1 MTPADG
7 SEPVGPEI
15 SHPLLRELHAFWD
28 GKRAGRAMPAR
39 RDLDPV
45 EIPGLLK
52 HLILLD
58 VTHDPLRFRVRL
70 YGTAVADL
78 RGRDLTGRYLYE
90 DGVTQI
96 GQHIR
101 PFNVATV
108 EERRPHFRIGDYTD
122 ISDGRTG
129 TYYRLG
135 LPLSSD
141 GETVDM
147 LMIGL
152 IREWG
157 DG

>member
-1 MTPADG
+1 MDDQIT
-7 SEPVGPEI
+7 
-15 SHPLLRELHAFWD
+15 HPLLRQLYAYWD
-28 GKRAGRAMPAR
+28 GKRAGRPMPAR

-45 EIPGLLK
+45 EIPGLLR

-58 VTHDPLRFRVRL
+58 VTHAPSRFRVRL
-70 YGTAVADL
+70 YGTAVAEL

-90 DGVTQI
+90 NGSTAI
-96 GQHIR
+96 GRQTRRWNHR
-101 PFNVATV
+101 TV
-108 EERRPHFRIGDYTD
+108 VERRPIFRTGDYTD
-122 ISDGRTG
+122 LSDGRAG

-152 IREWG
+152 IREWAG
-157 DG
+157 E